1 MGSSVGDGGFSIAT
15 NQKVISFIGDST
27 FFHSGIS
34 PLINAVHN
42 KNNFI
47 LTVLD
52 NRITAMTGGQPNPGI
67 PVDGMGDDAPE
78 ISIRKL
84 ALACGCNYVR
94 VINPLNLD
102 QVVKTYKE
110 ALER

>member
-1 MGSSVGDGGFSIAT
+1 M
-15 NQKVISFIGDST
+15 
-27 FFHSGIS
+27 
-34 PLINAVHN
+34 INAVHN

-102 QVVKTYKE
+102 QVVKTRIHLFPVWGQGRIVLCDCGTGCGR
-110 ALER
+110 ADADIP

>member
-1 MGSSVGDGGFSIAT
+1 
-15 NQKVISFIGDST
+15 
-27 FFHSGIS
+27 
-34 PLINAVHN
+34 
-42 KNNFI
+42 
-47 LTVLD
+47 
-52 NRITAMTGGQPNPGI
+52 MTGGQPNPGI

-110 ALER
+110 ALERDEVCVIIAKAPCTLIKGKTRKPPVNYIDSNCNGCNKCVSELACPAISKDGGK